1 MKKSTFFISGLK
13 YIVAINIVLMNLG
26 SATEYYI
33 GISNIDYIAFILM
46 IFFLLLDVLLFHRYK
61 QKMISNLS
69 KYILFWYLWLFLG
82 SITTLLHSDNWS
94 IRQPIYFSALIAI
107 ITGIT
112 IYVTC
117 DVIDD
122 FKFYCKAF
130 LLASVLNYLISFNE
144 LVNGVHVT
152 EPRSF
157 FQITTTYVGLG
168 NQNNYATLLLYTTA
182 IAYILLALKK
192 DRRFRSNWLFYF
204 IFIIDMVLSVSTG
217 SATGILGH
225 VLIILTF
232 LIRKILNFNAS
243 SIKCVLIFIFGFYAF
258 FVALIFCEM
267 LPSTLNVRIAYL
279 NNVTPGFR
287 PYFLIGLGAG
297 GSNLL
302 NNGWV
307 HNLMFEVLFDY
318 GLIIFAFLFVLLYKT
333 ANCYNY
339 MGYYEVS
346 FIITLLPVIWIS
358 SSSALSLHFTWSFLS
373 IIMVYPMLKR
383 RNNERQIKNVYN
395 HMCTYF

>member
-1 MKKSTFFISGLK
+1 MKKCTFFISVLK
-13 YIVAINIVLMNLG
+13 YIVALNIVLMSLG

-46 IFFLLLDVLLFHRYK
+46 TFFLLLDVLLFRRYR
-61 QKMISNLS
+61 QKMVSNLS

-82 SITTLLHSDNWS
+82 SITTLLNSDNWS

-122 FKFYCKAF
+122 LKLYCRTF
-130 LLASVLNYLISFNE
+130 LLATVLNYLISFNE

-152 EPRSF
+152 EPRSS

-168 NQNNYATLLLYTTA
+168 NQNNYATLLLYTTV
-182 IAYILLALKK
+182 IAYILLVLKK
-192 DRRFRSNWLFYF
+192 DRRFKNNWLFYL
-204 IFIIDMVLSVSTG
+204 IFIADMMLSVITESV
-217 SATGILGH
+217 TGILGH
-225 VLIILTF
+225 VLIILIF
-232 LIRKILNFNAS
+232 LIRKLLNFNAS
-243 SIKCVLIFIFGFYAF
+243 SIKCVLTFIFGFYAF
-258 FVALIFCEM
+258 FVVLIFCGM

-287 PYFLIGLGAG
+287 PYSLVGLGAG

-333 ANCYNY
+333 ANYYNY

-346 FIITLLPVIWIS
+346 FIIALLPVIWIS

-373 IIMVYPMLKR
+373 IIMIYPILKR
-383 RNNERQIKNVYN
+383 RNNEGKIKNVYN
-395 HMCTYF
+395 HMHTYF